1 VFARRPDGDLQF
13 RFVPDCFNAGLECG
27 ILLQTCLVFAMPTQ
41 AKPGDCDDKNQHKD
55 GERSPKSALF
65 ADVAHVRFLP
75 LFVFRLHRYAVHFET
90 VPLGLVLEN
99 SIREPHAAP
108 GGRRGTLT
116 NTGQEDDMVRST
128 QKQKLFNGR
137 DFSWMQFN
145 RRVLEEAEDGANP
158 LLERVKFL
166 AITGSNLDEYVEIRQ
181 AGLMQRIEDGY
192 REQGYDGLRPDE
204 SLATLTAEIQRFVA
218 DQYRC
223 WNDHLLPTLRKQNVR
238 LLEWNDLNEEQR
250 AFAQSYFQREVDP
263 LLTPIAI
270 DPAHPFP
277 RVLNKALCLALLLR
291 RKRKT
296 SGPLVLGVVT
306 VPRALPRFVRLPA
319 AEGVFDYLL
328 LHELIAQNLGG
339 MYRGYEVVARAG
351 FRVTRNSNLYFE
363 EEEAR
368 SLLETIRVEL
378 HNRRKGDAVRLEIEA
393 DADAEIIERL
403 RVNFEL
409 DEDQVFRCD
418 GPLNLS
424 RLMFLYG
431 DVARPDLKFP
441 AFTPRPFQLARN
453 AHDIYDELR
462 HRDILL
468 HHPYDSYD
476 TVVEFIENAA
486 IDPAVVTMK
495 QTLYRTSENSPM
507 FQALTDAAATKETT
521 LVVEL
526 MARFDEASNIRWARS
541 MEDAGV
547 QVFHGVVGLKT
558 HCKLAMLV
566 RRDEDGVTRRYCHLG
581 TGNYNP
587 VTARFYTDLS
597 LLTCDPQITE
607 RVHMVFNYLTAH
619 AEIND
624 YSPLLVAPLTMA
636 ESFLGLIR
644 REMDHAKA
652 GRPAHIVAKMNA
664 LLEPS
669 VIEALYA
676 ASQAGVEIDLIIRG
690 LCILRPGV
698 KGLSENIRV
707 RSIVGRFL
715 EHSRIFH
722 FANGGNDEIY
732 LGSADWMPRNLFER
746 CEVVFPVRDAAALA
760 RIHDEIL
767 PAYLADT
774 TKARLQQADGTY
786 VRASKVLKDAPAFS
800 SQDFLMQL
808 AEGKAD
814 LDAIPKPGTV
824 AVLAAKTARPKAHRP
839 RAAAKKAHAAD

>member
-1 VFARRPDGDLQF
+1 MAR
-13 RFVPDCFNAGLECG
+13 
-27 ILLQTCLVFAMPTQ
+27 T
-41 AKPGDCDDKNQHKD
+41 K
-55 GERSPKSALF
+55 
-65 ADVAHVRFLP
+65 
-75 LFVFRLHRYAVHFET
+75 
-90 VPLGLVLEN
+90 
-99 SIREPHAAP
+99 
-108 GGRRGTLT
+108 
-116 NTGQEDDMVRST
+116 
-128 QKQKLFNGR
+128 QKQKLFTGR
-137 DFSWMQFN
+137 DHSWMQFN
-145 RRVLEEAEDGANP
+145 RRVLEEAEDPSNP

-166 AITGSNLDEYVEIRQ
+166 AITASNLDEYVEIRQ

-204 SLATLTAEIQRFVA
+204 SLASLTAEIHSFIEG
-218 DQYRC
+218 QYRC
-223 WNDHLLPTLRKQNVR
+223 WNDHLLPELRKQGIR
-238 LLEWNDLNEEQR
+238 LMEWEELDEDAR
-250 AFAQSYFQREVDP
+250 AFAQAYFQREVDP

-291 RKRKT
+291 RKRKS
-296 SGPLVLGVVT
+296 SGPQVLGVVT
-306 VPRALPRFVRLPA
+306 VPRALPRFVRIPA
-319 AEGVFDYLL
+319 QDGKFDYLL
-328 LHELIAQNLGG
+328 LQELIAQNLGG
-339 MYRGYEVVARAG
+339 MYRGYEIQARAA

-393 DADAEIIERL
+393 GADPEIVERL

-409 DEDQVFRCD
+409 DEDQVFRGD
-418 GPLNLS
+418 GPVNLS
-424 RLMFLYG
+424 RLMFFYS
-431 DVARPDLKFP
+431 DIQRPDLKFES
-441 AFTPRPFQLARN
+441 FSPRPLHLSRKSTSIF
-453 AHDIYDELR
+453 DELR
-462 HRDILL
+462 QHDIVL

-476 TVVEFIENAA
+476 PVVDFIQQGAE
-486 IDPAVVTMK
+486 DPAVVSMK
-495 QTLYRTSENSPM
+495 QTLYRTSQDSPV
-507 FQALTDAAATKETT
+507 FSALIEAAATKEAT

-558 HCKLAMLV
+558 HCKLALLV

-587 VTARFYTDLS
+587 ITARFYTDLS

-619 AEIND
+619 AEIDD
-624 YSPLLVAPLTMA
+624 YRPLLVAPLTMA

-644 REMDHAKA
+644 RETEHARA

-669 VIEALYA
+669 VIEALYD
-676 ASQAGVEIDLIIRG
+676 ASSAGVEIDLIIRG

-698 KGLSENIRV
+698 KGMSSRIRV
-707 RSIVGRFL
+707 RSVVGRFL

-722 FANGGNDEIY
+722 FANGGDDEIY

-746 CEVVFPVRDAAALA
+746 CEVAFPVRDPAVKA

-774 TKARLQQADGTY
+774 VKARIQQPDGTY
-786 VRASKVLKDAPAFS
+786 NRASQVLKGDPTFS
-800 SQDFLMQL
+800 AQDFLMKL
-808 AEGKAD
+808 SEGKVD
-814 LDAIPKPGTV
+814 LDAIPKIKPISPP
-824 AVLAAKTARPKAHRP
+824 AKRPKKSVAEP
-839 RAAAKKAHAAD
+839 AHAAD

>member
-1 VFARRPDGDLQF
+1 MA
-13 RFVPDCFNAGLECG
+13 
-27 ILLQTCLVFAMPTQ
+27 
-41 AKPGDCDDKNQHKD
+41 
-55 GERSPKSALF
+55 
-65 ADVAHVRFLP
+65 
-75 LFVFRLHRYAVHFET
+75 
-90 VPLGLVLEN
+90 
-99 SIREPHAAP
+99 
-108 GGRRGTLT
+108 
-116 NTGQEDDMVRST
+116 NTSV
-128 QKQKLFNGR
+128 KQKLFNGR
-137 DFSWMQFN
+137 DYSWMQFN
-145 RRVLEEAEDGANP
+145 RRVLEEADDSGNP

-166 AITGSNLDEYVEIRQ
+166 AITANNLDEYVEVRQ

-192 REQGYDGLRPDE
+192 REPGYDGLRPDE
-204 SLATLTAEIQRFVA
+204 SLEVLTAEIHSFVA
-218 DQYRC
+218 AQYQC
-223 WNDHLLPTLRKQNVR
+223 WIHQLLPELRKQGIR
-238 LLEWNDLNEEQR
+238 LMEWQELGDEAR
-250 AFAQSYFQREVDP
+250 TYAQGYFQREVDP
-263 LLTPIAI
+263 LLTPISI

-291 RKRKT
+291 AKRRS
-296 SGPLVLGVVT
+296 SGPQVLGVVT

-319 AEGVFDYLL
+319 EEGKFDYLL
-328 LHELIAQNLGG
+328 LQDLIAQNLAG
-339 MYRGYEVVARAG
+339 MYRGYEVLARAA

-378 HNRRKGDAVRLEIEA
+378 HNRRKGDAVRLEIEKRA
-393 DADAEIIERL
+393 DPEIVERL

-409 DEDQVFRCD
+409 EENQVYRVE
-418 GPLNLS
+418 GPVNLS
-424 RLMFLYG
+424 RLMFFYG
-431 DVARPDLKFP
+431 DVKRPELKFP
-441 AFTPRPFQLARN
+441 PFIPKPLHLSRKSTN
-453 AHDIYDELR
+453 IFDEIR
-462 HRDILL
+462 QHDILL

-476 TVVEFIENAA
+476 AVVEFVQDGAK
-486 IDPAVVTMK
+486 DPAVLSMK
-495 QTLYRTSENSPM
+495 QTLYRTSKDSPIGE
-507 FQALTDAAATKETT
+507 ALIEAAATKEAT

-587 VTARFYTDLS
+587 DTARFYTDLS

-607 RVHMVFNYLTAH
+607 RVHTVFNYLTAH
-619 AEIND
+619 AEIDD
-624 YSPLLVAPLTMA
+624 YRPLLVAPLTMA

-644 REMDHAKA
+644 REAEHAQA

-676 ASQAGVEIDLIIRG
+676 ASRAGVEVDLIVRG

-698 KGLSENIRV
+698 KGLSDRIRV
-707 RSIVGRFL
+707 RSVVGRFL

-722 FANGGNDEIY
+722 FDNGGELEIY

-746 CEVVFPVRDAAALA
+746 CEVVFPVRDLAARA

-767 PAYLADT
+767 PAYMADT
-774 TKARLQQADGTY
+774 VKARLQQPDGTY
-786 VRASKVLKDAPAFS
+786 LRANTVLKDIPAFD
-800 SQDFLMQL
+800 SQIFLMQL
-808 AEGKAD
+808 AEGKAE
-814 LDAIPKPGTV
+814 LGAIPKLADAKPK
-824 AVLAAKTARPKAHRP
+824 AAKTHAKA
-839 RAAAKKAHAAD
+839 AGKKADAAD

>member
-1 VFARRPDGDLQF
+1 
-13 RFVPDCFNAGLECG
+13 
-27 ILLQTCLVFAMPTQ
+27 
-41 AKPGDCDDKNQHKD
+41 
-55 GERSPKSALF
+55 
-65 ADVAHVRFLP
+65 
-75 LFVFRLHRYAVHFET
+75 
-90 VPLGLVLEN
+90 
-99 SIREPHAAP
+99 
-108 GGRRGTLT
+108 
-116 NTGQEDDMVRST
+116 
-128 QKQKLFNGR
+128 
-137 DFSWMQFN
+137 MQFN
-145 RRVLEEAEDGANP
+145 RRVLEEAEDPANP

-192 REQGYDGLRPDE
+192 REPGYDGLRPDE
-204 SLATLTAEIQRFVA
+204 SLDALTAEIHSFVDA
-218 DQYRC
+218 QYAC
-223 WNDHLLPTLRKQNVR
+223 WNNQLLTELRQQGVR
-238 LLEWNDLNEEQR
+238 LLEWNELETEAR
-250 AFAQSYFQREVDP
+250 EFAQNYFQREVDP
-263 LLTPIAI
+263 LLTPISI

-291 RKRKT
+291 PKRR
-296 SGPLVLGVVT
+296 SSSPQVLGVVT
-306 VPRALPRFVRLPA
+306 VPRALSRFIRLPA
-319 AEGVFDYLL
+319 ADGKFDYMLL
-328 LHELIAQNLGG
+328 QDLIAQNLSG
-339 MYRGYEVVARAG
+339 MYRGYEVLAHAA

-368 SLLETIRVEL
+368 SLLESIRVEL

-393 DADAEIIERL
+393 GAHPDIIERL

-409 DEDQVFRCD
+409 EENQVFRGD
-418 GPLNLS
+418 GPVNLS
-424 RLMFLYG
+424 RVMFFYS
-431 DVARPDLKFP
+431 DVQRPDLKYP
-441 AFTPRPFQLARN
+441 PFTPRPLHLSRKANNIFE
-453 AHDIYDELR
+453 DLR
-462 HRDILL
+462 TRDILL
-468 HHPYDSYD
+468 HHPYDSYEP
-476 TVVEFIENAA
+476 VISFIQHGAE
-486 IDPAVVTMK
+486 DDAVVSMK
-495 QTLYRTSENSPM
+495 QTLYRTSQDSPI
-507 FQALTDAAATKETT
+507 FQALIDAAATKETT

-597 LLTCDPQITE
+597 LLTSDPQITE

-619 AEIND
+619 AEVDD
-624 YSPLLVAPLTMA
+624 YRPLLVAPLTMA

-644 REMDHAKA
+644 RESEHALA
-652 GRPAHIVAKMNA
+652 GRPAHIIAKMNA

-669 VIEALYA
+669 VIEALYS
-676 ASQAGVEIDLIIRG
+676 ASQAGVEVDLIIRG
-690 LCILRPGV
+690 VCTLRPGV
-698 KGLSENIRV
+698 PGLSERIRV

-722 FANGGNDEIY
+722 FANGGEDETF

-746 CEVVFPVRDAAALA
+746 CEVVFPVRDAAARA

-767 PAYLADT
+767 PALLADT
-774 TKARLQQADGTY
+774 IKGRLLQPDGTY
-786 VRASKVLKDAPAFS
+786 LRASKILMDAERFS

-814 LDAIPKPGTV
+814 LAAIPHRVSPPGV
-824 AVLAAKTARPKAHRP
+824 PAPKKRAP
-839 RAAAKKAHAAD
+839 RAPRKAVAAD

>member
-1 VFARRPDGDLQF
+1 MAVKA
-13 RFVPDCFNAGLECG
+13 
-27 ILLQTCLVFAMPTQ
+27 
-41 AKPGDCDDKNQHKD
+41 AK
-55 GERSPKSALF
+55 
-65 ADVAHVRFLP
+65 
-75 LFVFRLHRYAVHFET
+75 
-90 VPLGLVLEN
+90 
-99 SIREPHAAP
+99 
-108 GGRRGTLT
+108 
-116 NTGQEDDMVRST
+116 
-128 QKQKLFNGR
+128 KQKLFNGR
-137 DFSWMQFN
+137 DMSWMQFN
-145 RRVLEEAEDGANP
+145 RRVLEEAEDPANP

-192 REQGYDGLRPDE
+192 REPGYDGLRPDE
-204 SLATLTAEIQRFVA
+204 SLFALTADIHRFVDA
-218 DQYRC
+218 QYAC
-223 WNDHLLPTLRKQNVR
+223 WNDRLLPELRKQNIR
-238 LLEWNDLNEEQR
+238 LLEWNELNDEAHE
-250 AFAQSYFQREVDP
+250 FAQNFFQREVDP
-263 LLTPIAI
+263 LLTPISI

-291 RKRKT
+291 PKRR
-296 SGPLVLGVVT
+296 SSSPQVLGVVT

-319 AEGVFDYLL
+319 DDGSNDYLL
-328 LHELIAQNLGG
+328 LQDLIAQNLAG
-339 MYRGYEVVARAG
+339 MYRGYEVLAHAA

-368 SLLETIRVEL
+368 SLLESIRVEL
-378 HNRRKGDAVRLEIEA
+378 HNRRKGDAVRLEIETGA
-393 DADAEIIERL
+393 HPEIIERL

-409 DEDQVFRCD
+409 DESQVFRGE
-418 GPLNLS
+418 GPVNLS
-424 RLMFLYG
+424 RVMFLYT
-431 DVARPDLKFP
+431 DIQRPDLKYP
-441 AFTPRPFQLARN
+441 PFTPKPLHLSRKATNIF
-453 AHDIYDELR
+453 DDLR
-462 HRDILL
+462 TRDILL

-476 TVVEFIENAA
+476 PVVNFIELGAE
-486 IDPAVVTMK
+486 DPAVVSMK
-495 QTLYRTSENSPM
+495 QTLYRTSQDSPM

-526 MARFDEASNIRWARS
+526 MARFDEASNIRWARN

-597 LLTCDPQITE
+597 LLTSDPQITE

-619 AEIND
+619 AEIDD
-624 YSPLLVAPLTMA
+624 YRPLLVAPLTMA
-636 ESFLGLIR
+636 ESFLRLIR
-644 REMDHAKA
+644 REMEHARA
-652 GRPAHIVAKMNA
+652 GRPAHIIAKMNA

-676 ASQAGVEIDLIIRG
+676 ASQAGVDVDLIIRG
-690 LCILRPGV
+690 VCTLRSGV
-698 KGLSENIRV
+698 PGLSERIRV

-722 FANGGNDEIY
+722 FANGGDDEIFI
-732 LGSADWMPRNLFER
+732 GSADWMPRNLFER
-746 CEVVFPVRDAAALA
+746 CEVVFPVRDAAACA

-767 PAYLADT
+767 PALLADT
-774 TKARLQQADGTY
+774 TKARLQQPDGTY
-786 VRASKVLKDAPAFS
+786 LRAYKSIKDGPPFS

-814 LDAIPKPGTV
+814 LSALPRPSALKKPV
-824 AVLAAKTARPKAHRP
+824 AP
-839 RAAAKKAHAAD
+839 RRSPRRLPKKAVAAD

>member
-1 VFARRPDGDLQF
+1 MAR
-13 RFVPDCFNAGLECG
+13 
-27 ILLQTCLVFAMPTQ
+27 T
-41 AKPGDCDDKNQHKD
+41 
-55 GERSPKSALF
+55 SP
-65 ADVAHVRFLP
+65 
-75 LFVFRLHRYAVHFET
+75 
-90 VPLGLVLEN
+90 
-99 SIREPHAAP
+99 
-108 GGRRGTLT
+108 
-116 NTGQEDDMVRST
+116 
-128 QKQKLFNGR
+128 KQKLFNGR
-137 DFSWMQFN
+137 DHSWMQFN
-145 RRVLEEAEDGANP
+145 RRVLEEAVDPSNP

-192 REQGYDGLRPDE
+192 REPGYDGLRPDE
-204 SLATLTAEIQRFVA
+204 SLAILTAEIHSFVDA
-218 DQYRC
+218 QYKC
-223 WNDHLLPTLRKQNVR
+223 WNKQLLPELRQQGIR
-238 LLEWNDLNEEQR
+238 LLEWRELDEEAK
-250 AFAQSYFQREVDP
+250 AFAQGFFQREVDP
-263 LLTPIAI
+263 LLTPISI

-291 RKRKT
+291 RKRKS
-296 SGPLVLGVVT
+296 SGPQVLGVVT
-306 VPRALPRFVRLPA
+306 VPRALPRFIRLPGD
-319 AEGVFDYLL
+319 EGAYDYLL
-328 LHELIAQNLGG
+328 LQDLIDQNLAG
-339 MYRGYEVVARAG
+339 MYRGYEVLSRAA

-378 HNRRKGDAVRLEIEA
+378 HNRRKGDAVRLEIETGA
-393 DADAEIIERL
+393 DEEIVERL

-409 DEDQVFRCD
+409 DQHQIIYDN
-418 GPLNLS
+418 GPVNLS
-424 RLMFLYG
+424 RLFFLYS
-431 DVARPDLKFP
+431 DVRRPDLKFP
-441 AFTPRPFQLARN
+441 HFTPKPFKLSRKSVN
-453 AHDIYDELR
+453 IFDELR
-462 HRDILL
+462 SHDVLL

-476 TVVEFIENAA
+476 PVVDFIQQGAE
-486 IDPAVVTMK
+486 DPAVVSMK
-495 QTLYRTSENSPM
+495 QTLYRTSNDSPM
-507 FQALTDAAATKETT
+507 FQALIEAAATKEAT

-526 MARFDEASNIRWARS
+526 MARFDEASNIRWART

-587 VTARFYTDLS
+587 DTARFYTDLS
-597 LLTCDPQITE
+597 LLTSNPLFTE

-619 AEIND
+619 AEIDD
-624 YSPLLVAPLTMA
+624 YRPLLVAPLTMA

-644 REMDHAKA
+644 RESEHAQA

-676 ASQAGVEIDLIIRG
+676 ASQAGVEIDLIVRG
-690 LCILRPGV
+690 LSILRPGV
-698 KGLSENIRV
+698 KGLSERIRV

-722 FANGGNDEIY
+722 FANGGDDEIY

-760 RIHDEIL
+760 RIHNEIL

-774 TKARLQQADGTY
+774 LKARLQQPDGSY
-786 VRASKVLKDAPAFS
+786 IRASKLLKNLTPFS
-800 SQDFLMQL
+800 AQDFLMQL
-808 AEGKAD
+808 AEGKAE
-814 LDAIPKPGTV
+814 LDAIPKAGIAKP
-824 AVLAAKTARPKAHRP
+824 LAKTAGKKAD
-839 RAAAKKAHAAD
+839 AAA

>member
-1 VFARRPDGDLQF
+1 MAR
-13 RFVPDCFNAGLECG
+13 
-27 ILLQTCLVFAMPTQ
+27 M
-41 AKPGDCDDKNQHKD
+41 
-55 GERSPKSALF
+55 
-65 ADVAHVRFLP
+65 
-75 LFVFRLHRYAVHFET
+75 
-90 VPLGLVLEN
+90 
-99 SIREPHAAP
+99 
-108 GGRRGTLT
+108 
-116 NTGQEDDMVRST
+116 T
-128 QKQKLFNGR
+128 QKQKLFTGR
-137 DFSWMQFN
+137 DHSWMQFN
-145 RRVLEEAEDGANP
+145 RRVLEEAEDPANP

-166 AITGSNLDEYVEIRQ
+166 AITGSNLDEYVEVRQ
-181 AGLMQRIEDGY
+181 AGLLQRIEDGY
-192 REQGYDGLRPDE
+192 REPGYDGLRPDE
-204 SLATLTAEIQRFVA
+204 SLTVLTDEIHSFVDA
-218 DQYRC
+218 QYRC
-223 WNDHLLPTLRKQNVR
+223 WNEQLLPELRQQGIR
-238 LLEWNDLNEEQR
+238 LLEWSELDEKAR
-250 AFAQSYFQREVDP
+250 AFAQGYFQREVDP
-263 LLTPIAI
+263 LLTPISI

-291 RKRKT
+291 LKRRS
-296 SGPLVLGVVT
+296 SGPQVLGVVT
-306 VPRALPRFVRLPA
+306 VPRALPRFVRLPSA
-319 AEGVFDYLL
+319 NGVFDYLL
-328 LHELIAQNLGG
+328 LQDLIAQNLGG
-339 MYRGYEVVARAG
+339 MYRGYEVQARAA

-378 HNRRKGDAVRLEIEA
+378 HNRRKGDAVRLEIESGA
-393 DADAEIIERL
+393 DPEIVERL

-409 DEDQVFRCD
+409 DEDQVFRDD
-418 GPLNLS
+418 GPVNLS
-424 RLMFLYG
+424 RLMFFYD
-431 DVARPDLKFP
+431 DVQRPELKFP
-441 AFTPRPFQLARN
+441 HFTPKPFKLSRKSTS
-453 AHDIYDELR
+453 IFDELR
-462 HRDILL
+462 LHDILL

-476 TVVEFIENAA
+476 PVVDFIQQGAE
-486 IDPAVVTMK
+486 DPAVVSMK
-495 QTLYRTSENSPM
+495 QTLYRTSDDSPM
-507 FQALTDAAATKETT
+507 FQALTEASANKETT

-597 LLTCDPQITE
+597 LLTSDPQMTE

-619 AEIND
+619 AEIDD
-624 YSPLLVAPLTMA
+624 YRPLLVAPLTMA

-644 REMDHAKA
+644 REQEHAQA

-669 VIEALYA
+669 VIEALYQ
-676 ASQAGVEIDLIIRG
+676 ASQKGVEIDLIVRG

-698 KGLSENIRV
+698 KGLSERIRV

-746 CEVVFPVRDAAALA
+746 CEVVFPVRDSAALA

-774 TKARLQQADGTY
+774 LKGRLQQPDGSY
-786 VRASKVLKDAPAFS
+786 IRASKMLKDQKAFS
-800 SQDFLMQL
+800 AQEFLMQL

-814 LDAIPKPGTV
+814 LDAIPN
-824 AVLAAKTARPKAHRP
+824 ANSARQPIMIGRRSVP
-839 RAAAKKAHAAD
+839 AKKHTAGQKA